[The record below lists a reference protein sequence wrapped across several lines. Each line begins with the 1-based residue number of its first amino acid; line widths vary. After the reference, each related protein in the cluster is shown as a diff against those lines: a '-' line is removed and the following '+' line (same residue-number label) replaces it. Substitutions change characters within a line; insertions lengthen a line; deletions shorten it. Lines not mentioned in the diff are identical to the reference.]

1 MSDFAQLKYVDTLPR
16 SNKARRLLWGMV
28 YQLLFRPTPRWMLH
42 NWRRWLLRCFGAKVG
57 VGCRIAPTCSIW
69 APWNLEIG
77 DYTAIGDGV
86 DVYAMAKITLGSKVT
101 ISQRSFLC
109 TGSHDTRSLLR
120 PLVTREIV
128 IKDQVWVAA
137 EAFIHPGC
145 VLEEGC
151 VVGARSVVT
160 ASQPAWMIC
169 VGAPCRPL
177 KTRDIAL

>member
-128 IKDQVWVAA
+128 IKDHVWVAA

-177 KTRDIAL
+177 RTRDIAL

>member
-16 SNKARRLLWGMV
+16 SNKARRLLWGIV

-128 IKDQVWVAA
+128 IKDHVWVAA

-160 ASQPAWMIC
+160 ARQPAWMIC

>member
-1 MSDFAQLKYVDTLPR
+1 MGHRVSTAVSPHAALDVAWLA
-16 SNKARRLLWGMV
+16 ARAAALLWR
-28 YQLLFRPTPRWMLH
+28 QD
-42 NWRRWLLRCFGAKVG
+42 RR
-57 VGCRIAPTCSIW
+57 GCRIAPTCSIW

-77 DYTAIGDGV
+77 DYTAIADGV
-86 DVYAMAKITLGSKVT
+86 DVYAMARITLGSKVT

-109 TGSHDTRSLLR
+109 TGTHDTRSLLR

-128 IKDQVWVAA
+128 IKDHVWVAA

-160 ASQPAWMIC
+160 ADLPAWMIC
-169 VGAPCRPL
+169 VGAPCRAL
-177 KTRDIAL
+177 KPRDIAL

>member
-16 SNKARRLLWGMV
+16 SNKARRLLWGIV

-42 NWRRWLLRCFGAKVG
+42 RWRSWLLRCFGAKVG

-128 IKDQVWVAA
+128 IKDHVWVAA

>member
-16 SNKARRLLWGMV
+16 SNKARRLLWGIV

-86 DVYAMAKITLGSKVT
+86 EVYAMAKITLGSKVT

-128 IKDQVWVAA
+128 IKDHVWVAA

-177 KTRDIAL
+177 KPRDIAL

>member
-16 SNKARRLLWGMV
+16 SNKARRLLWGIV

-42 NWRRWLLRCFGAKVG
+42 NWRRWLLRRFGAKVG

-128 IKDQVWVAA
+128 IKDHVWVAA

-169 VGAPCRPL
+169 VGAPCHPL
-177 KTRDIAL
+177 KTRDIAQ

>member
-28 YQLLFRPTPRWMLH
+28 YKLLFRPTPRWMLH

-128 IKDQVWVAA
+128 IKDHVWVAA

>member
-16 SNKARRLLWGMV
+16 SDKARRLVWGIV

-42 NWRRWLLRCFGAKVG
+42 GWRSWLLRRFGAKVG

-77 DYTAIGDGV
+77 DYTAIADGV
-86 DVYAMAKITLGSKVT
+86 DVYAMARITLGSKVA

-109 TGSHDTRSLLR
+109 TGTHDTRSLLR
-120 PLVTREIV
+120 PLVTREIL
-128 IKDQVWVAA
+128 IKDHVWVAA

-160 ASQPAWMIC
+160 ASLPAWMIC

-177 KTRDIAL
+177 KPRDIAL

>member
-16 SNKARRLLWGMV
+16 SNKARRLLWGIV

-101 ISQRSFLC
+101 VSQRSFLC

-128 IKDQVWVAA
+128 IKDHVWVAA

>member
-16 SNKARRLLWGMV
+16 SNKARRLLWGIV

-128 IKDQVWVAA
+128 IKDHVWVAA

-160 ASQPAWMIC
+160 ASQPGWMIC

>member
-16 SNKARRLLWGMV
+16 SNKARRLLWGIV

-128 IKDQVWVAA
+128 IKDHVWVAA

-169 VGAPCRPL
+169 VGVPCRPL

>member
-16 SNKARRLLWGMV
+16 SNKARRLLWGIV

-128 IKDQVWVAA
+128 IKDHVWVAA

>member
-128 IKDQVWVAA
+128 IKDHVWVAA